1 MPITALEEG
10 KNIFQASGPEGDFIL
25 RFPESR
31 AALELL
37 QKEARLQ
44 AGMHQRVKVQL
55 PDTQIIEAGGLVPP
69 FAVHRKIAGSPLT
82 SARLAGISA
91 VECSCLVE
99 DLVDLFYSLH
109 QIGLGEAC
117 SWLNMDP
124 ALGGNT
130 QALAE
135 RFGKPLWFSPGEV
148 SALRKKLRRKVN
160 ADERDNFEQIV
171 RDFEYVK
178 PEPAYM
184 VFGHGDLHGYN
195 MAVLE
200 GPYGCRLNGVFD
212 LGCSGI
218 LDIHEDFFRLS
229 LVSEMLLDE
238 VLGAYQEKTG
248 RVLDRQRIGL
258 YYRAFLFY
266 LMADQKGAGLEHLK
280 QMLANHLSYRPV
292 YPARVFPA
300 ENLTPGSFSLND

>member
-1 MPITALEEG
+1 MSITALEEE

-37 QKEARLQ
+37 CKEARLQ
-44 AGMHQRVKVQL
+44 AGVRQRLKVQF
-55 PDTQIIEAGGLVPP
+55 PDTQVIEVGGLVPP
-69 FAVHRKIAGSPLT
+69 FAVHRKITGSPLT
-82 SARLAGISA
+82 GAHLADMSAIER
-91 VECSCLVE
+91 SCLIE

-109 QIGLGEAC
+109 EIGLGEAC
-117 SWLNMDP
+117 SWLNMDLV
-124 ALGGNT
+124 LGENRQT
-130 QALAE
+130 LAE
-135 RFGKPLWFSPGEV
+135 RFGKTLWFSPGEV
-148 SALRKKLRRKVN
+148 SVLRKKLRRKLD
-160 ADERDNFEQIV
+160 AGERDTFEEIV

-178 PEPAYM
+178 PETAYM

-200 GPYGCRLNGVFD
+200 SPYGCRLNGVFD

-229 LVSEMLLDE
+229 LISEMLLDE

-266 LMADQKGAGLEHLK
+266 LMADQQGAGLEHLK
-280 QMLANHLSYRPV
+280 EMLANHLSYRPV